1 MQTPSGAWRDLL
13 TTQMAVVMNCL
24 KRYLLTVSRIVRYC
38 QCYKLACVGPFL
50 LFFFDRF
57 GLNSAENLRI
67 CTREALDSGI
77 RGEYKFAGLDIF
89 DKSRQLTLKWV
100 GGNNLTSSRLGS
112 TDLIPSNNKIPGTKM
127 TEQTVTHAPFDS
139 GVPPSARCFSVEGL
153 VVLITGAG
161 QGIGREVARQFAAA
175 GAIAVVADLN
185 VEKAESVVGE
195 IQAAGGKGL
204 AVRVDVGDKASVD
217 AMVAKVIQSY
227 GRVDVL
233 INNASIFAAIEKR
246 PFDQIPLEQWE
257 LVMRVNV
264 TGTFLCVQAV
274 AQAMRD
280 AQFGRVINISS
291 DAVPRGTVNY
301 LHYVT
306 SKSAIIGM
314 TNSLARALGAHGVTV
329 NCIRPGMVATEVERT
344 VNPTLELRER
354 TANMQCIPRG
364 MMPTDMVGI
373 LMFLATPAAAFIT
386 GQTIACDGGYTHSS

>member
-1 MQTPSGAWRDLL
+1 M
-13 TTQMAVVMNCL
+13 
-24 KRYLLTVSRIVRYC
+24 
-38 QCYKLACVGPFL
+38 
-50 LFFFDRF
+50 
-57 GLNSAENLRI
+57 
-67 CTREALDSGI
+67 
-77 RGEYKFAGLDIF
+77 
-89 DKSRQLTLKWV
+89 
-100 GGNNLTSSRLGS
+100 
-112 TDLIPSNNKIPGTKM
+112 TD
-127 TEQTVTHAPFDS
+127 QTVTHAPHDS
-139 GVPPSARCFSVEGL
+139 GVPASARCFSVDGR

-161 QGIGREVARQFAAA
+161 QGIGRELARQYGAA

-185 VEKAESVVGE
+185 AEKAESVAGE
-195 IQAAGGKGL
+195 IQEAGGQAL
-204 AVRVDVGDKASVD
+204 AVRVDVGDQASVD
-217 AMVAKVIQSY
+217 AMVARVVEAY

-233 INNASIFAAIEKR
+233 INNASVFAAIEKR

-264 TGTFLCVQAV
+264 TGTFLCVRAV
-274 AQAMRD
+274 AKSMKEAG
-280 AQFGRVINISS
+280 FGRIINISS

-314 TNSLARALGAHGVTV
+314 TNSLARELGSYGITV

-364 MMPTDMVGI
+364 MMPTDLVGI